1 MRILIT
7 GHTGFKGS
15 WLTILLKEL
24 GHDVSGFALAPEP
37 ESLFNYAGVSKM
49 LSRDLYADIRDKS
62 KLSGFIAEVSP
73 NIVFHLAAQP
83 LVRHSYLEPTETFS
97 VNVDGTL
104 NLLDSCEA
112 SETIEVVVVIT
123 TDKVYRNE
131 EKQKAFV
138 ESDPLGGIDPYS
150 TSKAM
155 ADLLTQSWSRS
166 VSEKKIMIARAG
178 NVIGGGDFSRDRLIP
193 DLYRSLIAKS
203 PAQIR
208 NPLAVR
214 PWQHVLDCLNGYI
227 HLMTKALGGLPSDS
241 WNFGPDN
248 SQYQKVEDLTSMFL
262 KHFGYEAGIEK
273 QDAGPYEAEFL
284 TLDSCKARTFLGWE
298 NTLSLEESITL
309 TASWYKSL
317 MSGVNMYE
325 YTARQA
331 SEFLTDKKLR

>member
-37 ESLFNYAGVSKM
+37 ESLFNSAGVSKM
-49 LSRDLYADIRDKS
+49 LSREIYADIRDKS

-73 NIVFHLAAQP
+73 NVVFHLAAQP
-83 LVRHSYLEPTETFS
+83 LVRYSYLEPTETFS

-112 SETIEVVVVIT
+112 CEAIEAVVVIT

-166 VSEKKIMIARAG
+166 VSKKKIMIARAG

-193 DLYRSLIAKS
+193 DLYRSLVAKS

-227 HLMTKALGGLPSDS
+227 HLMSKALGVLPSDA
-241 WNFGPDN
+241 WNFGPESDDYRTVKDVT
-248 SQYQKVEDLTSMFL
+248 SQFLTAFPGSTFSPVDGDGR
-262 KHFGYEAGIEK
+262 HEAN
-273 QDAGPYEAEFL
+273 FL
-284 TLDSCKARTFLGWE
+284 TLSSEKAFSKLGWRNKLTFQESVDWTSDWYRNFSSNGDIAEFTKEQVKEFLG
-298 NTLSLEESITL
+298 
-309 TASWYKSL
+309 K
-317 MSGVNMYE
+317 
-325 YTARQA
+325 
-331 SEFLTDKKLR
+331 